1 MLWTE
6 WCYTRWS
13 PNAQCD
19 GIWRWRLWE
28 MIRFRWVHEG
38 ETLMMGLASLWEE
51 TLEPENMLSPS
62 HWHVRTQQKK
72 SNHLQVTFHQI
83 SITLETDLELPAF
96 RTVRNKFLFCKLP
109 NLWYFVM
116 SGWAVYYICIREE
129 RKMWLEMQRRRKR
142 RDAWWSSKVIEFSAQ
157 AFKKALINSWEESL
171 WKLSLMTWSHQQVY
185 VTWSYE
191 GYN

>member
-1 MLWTE
+1 MWGH
-6 WCYTRWS
+6 S
-13 PNAQCD
+13 K
-19 GIWRWRLWE
+19 
-28 MIRFRWVHEG
+28 
-38 ETLMMGLASLWEE
+38 
-51 TLEPENMLSPS
+51 
-62 HWHVRTQQKK
+62 KK

-157 AFKKALINSWEESL
+157 AFKKPLLILEKRVCGNWVWWHDPINRFMWHEVTRAITRMMAIEV
-171 WKLSLMTWSHQQVY
+171 KLSRNIRWQELPGLRD
-185 VTWSYE
+185 E
-191 GYN
+191 LNCC